1 MILRPELP
9 RSLIGCYETIA
20 QFLDLLGKAYG
31 RQGLAQRQA
40 RQLHTRLQQ
49 ARIEQIFQGGLHE
62 FITEFID
69 ENNRIGARIAEQY
82 LM

>member
-1 MILRPELP
+1 ML
-9 RSLIGCYETIA
+9 T
-20 QFLDLLGKAYG
+20 K
-31 RQGLAQRQA
+31 
-40 RQLHTRLQQ
+40 LQQ

-62 FITEFID
+62 FVTEFID